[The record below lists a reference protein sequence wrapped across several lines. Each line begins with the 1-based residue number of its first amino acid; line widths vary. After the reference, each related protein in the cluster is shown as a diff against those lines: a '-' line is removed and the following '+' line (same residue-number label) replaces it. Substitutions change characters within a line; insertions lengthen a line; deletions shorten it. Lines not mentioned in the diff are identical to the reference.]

1 MRRFGVLFCF
11 FTCEDAGG
19 ARAWV
24 VAWTPA
30 SAKSASARTPT
41 SLRGVVVRRSRVS
54 EARDAGRRVSSS
66 RRVRRVGFAGR
77 AFGGGEDACVLES
90 LDLRASRGV
99 NPGTQ
104 RRRARV
110 IDASSRRFSK
120 TARTLRGPR
129 LRSRRAASRACSRL
143 PCLCHRNHPWRSRT
157 RGLPRASSSPRG
169 TRARV
174 SADFPLH
181 VQLNLGT
188 KLFFA
193 ASWRPLRS
201 VTAATSDARSSPLPF
216 APRSARNAARRE
228 HEPRDDRPKPG
239 RRGDPRAPAR
249 RRAPPVRRGGAPG
262 GWHGLQS
269 LRRVGSPRHA
279 VRGLRVRGG
288 QDRQRAG
295 RHPRRFAG
303 RARARRGAPARLR
316 APARTHA
323 FSVSRHTP
331 SADTRILRLAFSSS
345 RGLARAFCAFEKPR
359 SCSARLSRSARL
371 ALQPRASDAFG
382 PSFSVRLLCDRSP
395 PRRRRRRNAS
405 PAR

>member
-11 FTCEDAGG
+11 DGEDGEDAGG

-41 SLRGVVVRRSRVS
+41 SLRGVVVRRSRFS

-181 VQLNLGT
+181 VLLNLGT

-193 ASWRPLRS
+193 ASWRPLVS
-201 VTAATSDARSSPLPF
+201 VTAATSDARSSSLPF
-216 APRSARNAARRE
+216 APRVLGTPLVVNMNPAMIARNPVVVATPARPRVAARR
-228 HEPRDDRPKPG
+228 PSAAAVRQADG
-239 RRGDPRAPAR
+239 IVSRASVGSAR
-249 RRAPPVRRGGAPG
+249 RATRCAASESEADKTVSALDAILAGSQDEPAPEEVRQRVSEPQRALTRSRSRATPIRGHAYTTPRLFFVSRVGARVLRFWKAALLLCAAFAVGAP
-262 GWHGLQS
+262 
-269 LRRVGSPRHA
+269 
-279 VRGLRVRGG
+279 
-288 QDRQRAG
+288 
-295 RHPRRFAG
+295 
-303 RARARRGAPARLR
+303 
-316 APARTHA
+316 
-323 FSVSRHTP
+323 
-331 SADTRILRLAFSSS
+331 
-345 RGLARAFCAFEKPR
+345 
-359 SCSARLSRSARL
+359 RSAT
-371 ALQPRASDAFG
+371 
-382 PSFSVRLLCDRSP
+382 
-395 PRRRRRRNAS
+395 
-405 PAR
+405 ARV

>member
-11 FTCEDAGG
+11 DGEDGEDAS

-41 SLRGVVVRRSRVS
+41 SLRGVVVRRSQVS

-174 SADFPLH
+174 SAAFPLH
-181 VQLNLGT
+181 VQRNLGT
-188 KLFFA
+188 KLFLPPAGDPSSVSLLPRQTLALRHSHSRRVSSGTPLVVNMNPAMIARNPVVVATPARPRVAARRPSAAAVRQADGIVSRASVGSARRATRCA
-193 ASWRPLRS
+193 ASESEADKTVSALDAILAGSQDEPAPEEVRQRVSEPQRALTRSRSRATPIRGHAYTTPRLFFVSRVGARVLRFWK
-201 VTAATSDARSSPLPF
+201 AALLLCAAF
-216 APRSARNAARRE
+216 AVGAPRSATAR
-228 HEPRDDRPKPG
+228 
-239 RRGDPRAPAR
+239 
-249 RRAPPVRRGGAPG
+249 V
-262 GWHGLQS
+262 
-269 LRRVGSPRHA
+269 
-279 VRGLRVRGG
+279 
-288 QDRQRAG
+288 
-295 RHPRRFAG
+295 
-303 RARARRGAPARLR
+303 
-316 APARTHA
+316 
-323 FSVSRHTP
+323 
-331 SADTRILRLAFSSS
+331 
-345 RGLARAFCAFEKPR
+345 
-359 SCSARLSRSARL
+359 
-371 ALQPRASDAFG
+371 
-382 PSFSVRLLCDRSP
+382 
-395 PRRRRRRNAS
+395 
-405 PAR
+405 

>member
-1 MRRFGVLFCF
+1 MRRFGVLFCVDGEDR
-11 FTCEDAGG
+11 EDAGG

-24 VAWTPA
+24 VASTPA

-41 SLRGVVVRRSRVS
+41 SLFCALLFVVREFRKR
-54 EARDAGRRVSSS
+54 ATQGDASVRRG
-66 RRVRRVGFAGR
+66 RVRRVGFAGR

-90 LDLRASRGV
+90 LASGSSRGV

-129 LRSRRAASRACSRL
+129 LRSRRAASRAVRGF
-143 PCLCHRNHPWRSRT
+143 HVYAIETIRGVRT

-181 VQLNLGT
+181 VQRHQRT
-188 KLFFA
+188 TFFLPPAGDPSSVAGSHVRRSLASPHRA
-193 ASWRPLRS
+193 ACP
-201 VTAATSDARSSPLPF
+201 
-216 APRSARNAARRE
+216 RNAARRE

-249 RRAPPVRRGGAPG
+249 RRAPPVAAAVRAR
-262 GWHGLQS
+262 GWHRLQS

-323 FSVSRHTP
+323 FSVSRHTHP
-331 SADTRILRLAFSSS
+331 RTRVYYASPFLRLA
-345 RGLARAFCAFEKPR
+345 GWRAFCALESRAPALRGFR
-359 SCSARLSRSARL
+359 GRRASLCNRARLTPSGL
-371 ALQPRASDAFG
+371 LLG
-382 PSFSVRLLCDRSP
+382 PSPVRQEPALS
-395 PRRRRRRNAS
+395 RRRRRNAS